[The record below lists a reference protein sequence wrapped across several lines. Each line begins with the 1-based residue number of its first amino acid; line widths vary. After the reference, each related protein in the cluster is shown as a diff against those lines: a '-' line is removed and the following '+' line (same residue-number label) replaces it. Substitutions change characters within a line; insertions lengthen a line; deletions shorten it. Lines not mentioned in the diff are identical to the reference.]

1 MKTGDKGSKI
11 ITVQTT
17 NDDSSNEN
25 EATGNSKGFKKAEMQ
40 EIREKSD
47 DKPGP
52 ANPFDFDAA
61 HKDTVK
67 DQQVKSGLKETK
79 NLSKDVYMDS
89 SDDDDFVYRALNL
102 SSVQCV

>member
-11 ITVQTT
+11 ITVQAT

-25 EATGNSKGFKKAEMQ
+25 EATGNSNGFKKMEMQ
-40 EIREKSD
+40 VISEKSD
-47 DKPGP
+47 DKPVP

-61 HKDTVK
+61 HKDTDK
-67 DQQVKSGLKETK
+67 DVQVKSGLKEAK

-102 SSVQCV
+102 SFVQCV